1 MGHAP
6 CSDTSSSIL
15 VRGEACPGRATIER
29 WFTVAPTESQL
40 RADLAVLNES
50 CSSDGHLADEFDADC
65 AQSLIA
71 YCQDLAD
78 ASGSVGP

>member
-1 MGHAP
+1 M
-6 CSDTSSSIL
+6 
-15 VRGEACPGRATIER
+15 
-29 WFTVAPTESQL
+29 APTESQL

-71 YCQDLAD
+71 YCQDVAD
-78 ASGSVGP
+78 AAGSVGP